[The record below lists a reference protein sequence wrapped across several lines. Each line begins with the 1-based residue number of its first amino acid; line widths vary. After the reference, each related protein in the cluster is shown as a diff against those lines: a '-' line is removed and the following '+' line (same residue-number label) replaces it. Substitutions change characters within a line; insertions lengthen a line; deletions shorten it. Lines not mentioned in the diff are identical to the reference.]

1 MTRPTAR
8 CLIATFFCLALS
20 FALSLSPAIPA
31 HASAGAPFRV
41 VLDAGHGGSDPGA
54 ISPLLPLPEKEVT
67 LRLALLAGAALAQR
81 GIDVVYTRTD
91 DRYVGLGER
100 AALAQRTGAHALV
113 SIHLNSAENPAA
125 TGVEAWHGAGARDAD
140 LAAAL
145 LSALAASLQPY
156 EIPVRG
162 ARPGSQ
168 LAVLRGPV
176 PAVLIE
182 VGYITN
188 AHDAQHLA
196 EEPFLRTVAG
206 ALASGIA
213 RFRDATSAGG
223 PNRAALLSFG
233 PGFGPGAGLYVV
245 RTGDTLAGIA
255 ARLGQS
261 LPELARLNDIANPQL
276 IVAGQPIRL
285 PAPGS
290 GATSATSNAG
300 AGGAAARAPVPRT
313 YTVVAGDT
321 LSTIAARFD
330 IPMSDLA
337 RWNGLA
343 EPYIVRVGQQLQL
356 SAGGPAVT
364 TGVGGGG
371 AGAPVRRYQVQYGDT
386 IFGLAARFG
395 VSREAIIR
403 ANGIADPDRL
413 LAGSTLVIPPG

>member
-8 CLIATFFCLALS
+8 YLIATFLCLALS
-20 FALSLSPAIPA
+20 FTLSLTRALPA
-31 HASAGAPFRV
+31 HASAGGPFRV
-41 VLDAGHGGSDPGA
+41 VLDAGHGGRDPGA
-54 ISPLLPLPEKEVT
+54 VSPLLPLPEKEVT
-67 LRLALLAGAALAQR
+67 LRLALLTGAALAQR
-81 GIDVVYTRTD
+81 GIDVAYTRTD
-91 DRYVGLGER
+91 DRYVGLVER
-100 AALAQRTGAHALV
+100 AATAQRTGAHALV

-125 TGVEAWHGAGARDAD
+125 TGVEAWHGVGARDAD

-145 LSALAASLQPY
+145 LAALAASLQPY

-168 LAVLRGPV
+168 LAVLRGSV

-196 EEPFLRTVAG
+196 EDRFLRAVAE
-206 ALASGIA
+206 ALASGIT
-213 RFRDATSAGG
+213 RFRDATSAGEA
-223 PNRAALLSFG
+223 NRAALLSFG
-233 PGFGPGAGLYVV
+233 PGPGLYVV

-255 ARLGQS
+255 ARLGHS

-285 PAPGS
+285 PAPAS
-290 GATSATSNAG
+290 AGATTASARSDG
-300 AGGAAARAPVPRT
+300 PPARAPVPRT
-313 YTVVAGDT
+313 YTVVPGDT
-321 LSTIAARFD
+321 LSTIAQRFG

-356 SAGGPAVT
+356 SAGGAALT

-371 AGAPVRRYQVQYGDT
+371 ASPPLRRYQVQYGDT

-403 ANGIADPDRL
+403 ANSISDPDRL
-413 LAGSTLVIPPG
+413 LAGSTLLIPPG